1 MNAFGFNV
9 LTFQR
14 FNALT
19 LFIAFCASQV
29 LSADDSSPYATHNWQ
44 VQDGLPHNSIQA
56 IAQTRDGYLWLGT
69 PRGLARFDG
78 DHFTVFDE
86 NSVGI
91 LKSPSI
97 TALCAAK
104 DGTLWIGT
112 HDGGVISCQSGKFS
126 RLVGANTD
134 DSVRALFVGSDQ
146 ALWIGTTNGLVR
158 FQNGKPQRLLESDA
172 VWSVCEDTESNL
184 CLATSD
190 GAKKLKTGQTTLLSD
205 VTPAFVQVVHCSREG
220 DLWIGARD
228 GLYRISESK
237 PQAHFSK
244 EQGLSSEAVTAIHED
259 RAGIVWI
266 GTANGL
272 NYLTPDNCIHELK
285 HDGDPLDSVSA
296 IFEDREGNLWVGAR
310 DGLYRLNP
318 KLFTMYGR
326 KQGLANQNVTSIL
339 EDKSRIWIG
348 TWGGGLECLETNTI
362 KRLPIT
368 NSWFN
373 DLVLGLAQDRQ
384 GSVWIGTDF
393 EGGMYRYDR
402 SGAVFRYW
410 KTDGM
415 SLLGDPAQRTILID
429 NQKGRVWVGTR
440 NSLNVAYRSKPF
452 VRYTKENGLAGNA
465 VNVIL
470 EDARSAVWVGTDG
483 GLTRFSE
490 DKLTDYTTKDGL
502 VHNTI
507 NALCEDA
514 DNNLWIGTAGGLN
527 RFKNAKFTAYTSRH
541 GLFSDEI
548 FEIVEDNYNRLWMT
562 SRAGIFWAARAD
574 FDALD
579 AGKISAISCVSYGKD
594 DGLATVTCNNAAKPS
609 AIKTLDGRLW
619 FATAKGLAVVDPAS
633 ISRTVRDPPPVVIED
648 FVYDRNAVSLTEPV
662 ELPPGRGELEF
673 HFTALSFQA
682 PERNRFKYELEG
694 VDTDWIDAGTHRS
707 AHYNNIYPGKYRFR
721 VQACDSLG
729 VWNIVGASLAFRL
742 QPHFWQTRWFEFAIV
757 AAAGLVIAG
766 LYRFRVS
773 RIKQMERWRVRI
785 AADLHDEIGSS
796 IGSISLLTR
805 KIQKEGQLA
814 EDQKSDLSSINRIS
828 TQAANSIRDIVW
840 FINPQYDTMQDLI
853 LRMKDAAAA
862 VATGTKL
869 HFNTPQENLS
879 RKLAPEFRRHV
890 FLMFKEIL
898 TNIAKHAKATEVEI
912 VLVEKKG
919 VWLLM
924 IRDNGIGF
932 DPAAMHN
939 GNGLKNL
946 RQRAEKLSGTLEIRS
961 QAETGTTV
969 IFSTNKV

>member
-348 TWGGGLECLETNTI
+348 TWGGVTSL
-362 KRLPIT
+362 KR
-368 NSWFN
+368 
-373 DLVLGLAQDRQ
+373 
-384 GSVWIGTDF
+384 
-393 EGGMYRYDR
+393 
-402 SGAVFRYW
+402 
-410 KTDGM
+410 
-415 SLLGDPAQRTILID
+415 
-429 NQKGRVWVGTR
+429 
-440 NSLNVAYRSKPF
+440 
-452 VRYTKENGLAGNA
+452 
-465 VNVIL
+465 
-470 EDARSAVWVGTDG
+470 
-483 GLTRFSE
+483 
-490 DKLTDYTTKDGL
+490 
-502 VHNTI
+502 
-507 NALCEDA
+507 
-514 DNNLWIGTAGGLN
+514 
-527 RFKNAKFTAYTSRH
+527 
-541 GLFSDEI
+541 
-548 FEIVEDNYNRLWMT
+548 
-562 SRAGIFWAARAD
+562 
-574 FDALD
+574 
-579 AGKISAISCVSYGKD
+579 
-594 DGLATVTCNNAAKPS
+594 
-609 AIKTLDGRLW
+609 
-619 FATAKGLAVVDPAS
+619 VVC
-633 ISRTVRDPPPVVIED
+633 PV
-648 FVYDRNAVSLTEPV
+648 
-662 ELPPGRGELEF
+662 
-673 HFTALSFQA
+673 LSFFA
-682 PERNRFKYELEG
+682 P
-694 VDTDWIDAGTHRS
+694 
-707 AHYNNIYPGKYRFR
+707 
-721 VQACDSLG
+721 SL
-729 VWNIVGASLAFRL
+729 
-742 QPHFWQTRWFEFAIV
+742 V
-757 AAAGLVIAG
+757 A
-766 LYRFRVS
+766 
-773 RIKQMERWRVRI
+773 
-785 AADLHDEIGSS
+785 
-796 IGSISLLTR
+796 
-805 KIQKEGQLA
+805 
-814 EDQKSDLSSINRIS
+814 
-828 TQAANSIRDIVW
+828 
-840 FINPQYDTMQDLI
+840 
-853 LRMKDAAAA
+853 
-862 VATGTKL
+862 
-869 HFNTPQENLS
+869 
-879 RKLAPEFRRHV
+879 
-890 FLMFKEIL
+890 
-898 TNIAKHAKATEVEI
+898 
-912 VLVEKKG
+912 
-919 VWLLM
+919 
-924 IRDNGIGF
+924 
-932 DPAAMHN
+932 
-939 GNGLKNL
+939 
-946 RQRAEKLSGTLEIRS
+946 RQRLDSVSS
-961 QAETGTTV
+961 QTDQTASDSSRRCG
-969 IFSTNKV
+969 FPF